1 MVSKQRPIPGRN
13 SVTPTFNTSGSL
25 QPKVLLLS
33 LEFAA
38 SVFGAIVGHGNVLKA
53 SFIIAKKHRINSAL
67 PVGAAGNKFRC

>member
-38 SVFGAIVGHGNVLKA
+38 SVFGAIVGHGNVLI
-53 SFIIAKKHRINSAL
+53 IIAKKHRINSAL